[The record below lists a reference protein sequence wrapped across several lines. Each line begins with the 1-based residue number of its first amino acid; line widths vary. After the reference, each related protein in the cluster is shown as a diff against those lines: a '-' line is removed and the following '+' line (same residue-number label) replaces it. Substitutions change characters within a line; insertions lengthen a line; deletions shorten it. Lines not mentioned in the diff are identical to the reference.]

1 MLTGQNGV
9 LNRAAEAKEK
19 TSLGQKQEKQDMSN
33 LEELIND
40 STDGSN
46 VEKVTDLKPGELEK
60 ESDDVFIINS
70 IEDLVFFS
78 YDVRNGN
85 NYNGKT
91 RMQFGF

>member
-46 VEKVTDLKPGELEK
+46 VEKVTDLKPGE
-60 ESDDVFIINS
+60 
-70 IEDLVFFS
+70 
-78 YDVRNGN
+78 
-85 NYNGKT
+85 
-91 RMQFGF
+91 